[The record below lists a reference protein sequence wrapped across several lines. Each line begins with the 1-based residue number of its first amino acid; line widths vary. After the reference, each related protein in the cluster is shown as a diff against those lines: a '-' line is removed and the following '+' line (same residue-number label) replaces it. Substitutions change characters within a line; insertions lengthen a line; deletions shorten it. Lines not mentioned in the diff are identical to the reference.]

1 MVSKRRHAAK
11 ALSWRAVGT
20 MDTMLVSWFVTG
32 DPLVGL
38 SIGALEVVTKTAL
51 YYFHERAWYRCSK
64 FGLDNRSKNKN
75 GSGE

>member
-1 MVSKRRHAAK
+1 MVSKKRHVAK
-11 ALSWRAVGT
+11 ALSWRTVGT
-20 MDTMLVSWFVTG
+20 LDTMLVSWFVTG

-51 YYFHERAWYRCSK
+51 YYFHERVWYRCSN
-64 FGLDNRSKNKN
+64 FGLDSGRKN